1 MPSGPR
7 RPAARHPFMKKAL
20 AALAILAALAAGFV
34 AGTFVDLRDEGPGK
48 SDRALEREQTDTTNA
63 ETRSSGGLGGPTGP
77 CDHADTSGC
86 APGSEL
92 IITDD

>member
-1 MPSGPR
+1 
-7 RPAARHPFMKKAL
+7 MKKAL

-34 AGTFVDLRDEGPGK
+34 AGTYVDLRDDGPGK
-48 SDRALEREQTDTTNA
+48 SDSALEREQTDTSAA
-63 ETRSSGGLGGPTGP
+63 ETRGSDELTGPTGP

-92 IITDD
+92 VIT